1 VLLPKGWTVKD
12 EQCMHLA
19 LSLAR
24 KGTGTTS
31 PNPMVGAVVLK
42 GNRIVGKGYHRK
54 AGMPHAEV
62 VALNEAQEEAKG
74 ATLYVNLEPC
84 VHVGRTPPCVNAIIA
99 AGVRRVVVAM
109 LDPNPRMNGMG
120 IDALKKAGIEVKVGL
135 LEDEAKRLN
144 EAFVVYMEKKRPFFT
159 MKGAV
164 SLDGKIATKTCDSKW
179 ISNEESRRYVNK
191 LRSEVDG
198 IMVGI
203 NTVILDNPLLIP
215 KVARPKK
222 IPVRIIL
229 DSKLRIPLSCDVVKT
244 SEKYKTW
251 VFTADDSRPDKEAK
265 LRSLGLEVIRVPK
278 DETGRVSPRHVCEEL
293 FRREIVHVLLEGGGE
308 INSGLLKEGL
318 LDKIVLFY
326 APIIIG
332 GKGAYNLI
340 GGKGVDF
347 LKDAYKIDIA
357 AVKRFKEDIYIEGY
371 VHRNY

>member
-1 VLLPKGWTVKD
+1 MKD

-24 KGTGTTS
+24 KGMGTTS
-31 PNPMVGAVVLK
+31 PNPMVGAVLTK
-42 GNRIVGKGYHRK
+42 GNRIIGKGYHRK
-54 AGMPHAEV
+54 AGLPHAEIL
-62 VALNEAQEEAKG
+62 ALNEAGEDARG

-99 AGVRRVVVAM
+99 SGIRRVVVAM
-109 LDPNPRMNGMG
+109 LDPNPLVNGMG
-120 IDALKKAGIEVKVGL
+120 VNELKKAGIEVKVGL
-135 LEDEAKRLN
+135 LEEDARKLN
-144 EAFVVYMEKKRPFFT
+144 EAFVVYMEKKRPFLT

-191 LRSEVDG
+191 LRSAVDG

-215 KVARPKK
+215 KLARPKK
-222 IPVRIIL
+222 YPVRIIL
-229 DSKLRIPLSCDVVKT
+229 DSKLRIPLACDVVKT

-251 VFTADDSRPDKEAK
+251 VFTADDSRLDKEAK
-265 LRSLGLEVIRVPK
+265 LRSFGLEVIRVPK
-278 DETGRVSPRHVCEEL
+278 DESGRVSPRYVCEEL
-293 FRREIVHVLLEGGGE
+293 YRRQIMHVLLEGGGE

-318 LDKIVLFY
+318 IDKIILFY
-326 APIIIG
+326 APILIG

-357 AVKRFKEDIYIEGY
+357 AVKRFKEDIYVEGY

>member
-1 VLLPKGWTVKD
+1 
-12 EQCMHLA
+12 
-19 LSLAR
+19 
-24 KGTGTTS
+24 
-31 PNPMVGAVVLK
+31 MVGAVLVR

-62 VALNEAQEEAKG
+62 VALNEAKEEAKG

-84 VHVGRTPPCVNAIIA
+84 VHIGKTPPCVNTIKA
-99 AGVRRVVVAM
+99 AGIRRVVVAM
-109 LDPNPRMNGMG
+109 LDPNPLVNGMG
-120 IDALKKAGIEVKVGL
+120 VNELKKAGIDVKVGL
-135 LEDEAKRLN
+135 LEAEAKRLN
-144 EAFVVYMEKKRPFFT
+144 EAFVTYMEKKRPFFT

-191 LRSEVDG
+191 LRSAVDG

-203 NTVILDNPLLIP
+203 NTIILDNPLLIP
-215 KVARPKK
+215 KIARPKK
-222 IPVRIIL
+222 YPIRIIL
-229 DSKLRIPLSCDVVKT
+229 DSKLRIPFSCDVVKT

-251 VFTADDSRPDKEAK
+251 IFTADDSRSDKELK
-265 LRSLGLEVIRVPK
+265 LNSMGVEVIRVPK
-278 DETGRVSPRHVCEEL
+278 DEGGRVSPKHVCEEL
-293 FRREIVHVLLEGGGE
+293 FRREIMHVLVEGGGE

-318 LDKIVLFY
+318 IDKIMLFF
-326 APIIIG
+326 APILIG

-347 LKDAYKIDIA
+347 LKDAYKVDIA
-357 AVKRFKEDIYIEGY
+357 AVKRFKEDIYLEGY

>member
-1 VLLPKGWTVKD
+1 M
-12 EQCMHLA
+12 QLA

-24 KGTGTTS
+24 KGMGMTS
-31 PNPMVGAVVLK
+31 PNPMVGAVLVR

-54 AGMPHAEV
+54 AGTPHAEV
-62 VALNEAQEEAKG
+62 VALSEAKGEAKG

-84 VHVGRTPPCVNAIIA
+84 VHVGRTPPCVNSIIA

-109 LDPNPRMNGMG
+109 LDPNPLVNGMG
-120 IDALKKAGIEVKVGL
+120 VNELKKAGIEVKVGL
-135 LEDEAKRLN
+135 LEEQAKRLN

-191 LRSEVDG
+191 LRSAVDG

-203 NTVILDNPLLIP
+203 NTIILDNPLLIP
-215 KVARPKK
+215 KIARPKK
-222 IPVRIIL
+222 YPVRIVL
-229 DSKLRIPLSCDVVKT
+229 DSKLRIPFSCDVVKT

-251 VFTADDSRPDKEAK
+251 VFTADDSRPDKESK
-265 LRSLGLEVIRVPK
+265 LMSMGLEVIKVPK
-278 DETGRVSPRHVCEEL
+278 DESGRVSPRHVCEEL
-293 FRREIVHVLLEGGGE
+293 FRREIMHVLLEGGGE
-308 INSGLLKEGL
+308 INSGLLKEGI
-318 LDKIVLFY
+318 LDKIILFY
-326 APIIIG
+326 APILIG

-340 GGKGVDF
+340 GGKGIDF

-357 AVKRFKEDIYIEGY
+357 SVKRFKEDIYLEGY

>member
-1 VLLPKGWTVKD
+1 MLLPKGWTVKD

-278 DETGRVSPRHVCEEL
+278 DETGRVSPGHVCEEL

-357 AVKRFKEDIYIEGY
+357 TVKRFKEDIYIEGY